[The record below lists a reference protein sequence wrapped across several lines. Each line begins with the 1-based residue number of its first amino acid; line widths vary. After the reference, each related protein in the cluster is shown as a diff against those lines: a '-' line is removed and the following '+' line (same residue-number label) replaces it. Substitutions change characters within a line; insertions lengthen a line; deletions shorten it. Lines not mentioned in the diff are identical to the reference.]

1 MSEDRGSWRSE
12 GRNPIIPKPTAPL
25 EEAGKTLEWNGLET
39 VEEGGSGGEEAEN
52 VASCWVRSE
61 QQFGVGCSVTLGER
75 GCWVLCLHWGAHQAA
90 WPWLR
95 LSSLLPFQHQ
105 LALISKVTSQHCQAA
120 GFRGALRGQG
130 LCAGMEGSEVLLSR
144 AHLFSLA
151 KSAASTSWE
160 INGVSAS
167 RKQ

>member
-1 MSEDRGSWRSE
+1 MREDRGSWRLE
-12 GRNPIIPKPTAPL
+12 GQNQIIPKPTAPL
-25 EEAGKTLEWNGLET
+25 EEARKTLEWNGLET

-61 QQFGVGCSVTLGER
+61 RQFGVGCSATLGER
-75 GCWVLCLHWGAHQAA
+75 GCWVLFLHWGAHRAA

-95 LSSLLPFQHQ
+95 LSSLFPFQHQ

-120 GFRGALRGQG
+120 GLRGALQGQG
-130 LCAGMEGSEVLLSR
+130 LCARMEGSEVLLSR
-144 AHLFSLA
+144 VHPFSLA
-151 KSAASTSWE
+151 KSAASISWE